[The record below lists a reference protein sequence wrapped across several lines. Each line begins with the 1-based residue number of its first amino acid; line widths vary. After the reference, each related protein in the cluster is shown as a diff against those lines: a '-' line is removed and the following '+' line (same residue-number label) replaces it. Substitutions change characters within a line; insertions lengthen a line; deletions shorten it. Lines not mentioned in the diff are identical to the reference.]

1 MEISRKDFNAA
12 VREAIAGLPHKFKDA
27 LQNIAITT
35 ADEPTKEQLES
46 ADVGHGELLGLYQ
59 GTPITKRGFSFA
71 GELPDVITIFRG
83 PHERVCHT
91 HKELITQI
99 QKTVLH
105 EIGHYFGFDDAY
117 LHSHGY

>member
-1 MEISRKDFNAA
+1 MEISKRDFDAA
-12 VREAIAGLPHKFKDA
+12 VREAIAGLPQKFKDA

-35 ADEPTKEQLES
+35 ADEPSKEQLAS
-46 ADVGHGELLGLYQ
+46 AHVEHGELLGLYQ

>member
-12 VREAIAGLPHKFKDA
+12 VREAIAGLPQKFKDA

-46 ADVGHGELLGLYQ
+46 ADVGQGELVGLDQ
-59 GTPITKRGFSFA
+59 GRPITKRGFSFA
-71 GELPDVITIFRG
+71 GGLPDVITIFRG

-105 EIGHYFGFDDAY
+105 EIGHYFGVDDAY

>member
-1 MEISRKDFNAA
+1 MQISKQDFNAA
-12 VREAIAGLPHKFKDA
+12 VREAIAGLPQRFKDA

-46 ADVGHGELLGLYQ
+46 VDAEHGELLGLYQ

-83 PHERVCHT
+83 PHERVCRT